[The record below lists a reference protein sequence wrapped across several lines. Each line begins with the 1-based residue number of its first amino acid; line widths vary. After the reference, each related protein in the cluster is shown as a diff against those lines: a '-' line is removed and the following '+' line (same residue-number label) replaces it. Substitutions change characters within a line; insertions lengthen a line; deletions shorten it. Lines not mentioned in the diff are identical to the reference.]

1 MNNVSLSICIP
12 TYNRFQEL
20 DETLYHV
27 TRYSKKYEFIKEILV
42 LDNNENNK
50 AKERAD
56 KYLGKF
62 EKLNYI
68 KNPYNIGGHE
78 NFKKCIETAKSDFVW
93 ILTDDDILYENS
105 LELVHKNLRKNID
118 CLIVNWDVYDQ
129 NINKLIM
136 EDVINSKKNFIND
149 KNFIL
154 SEFFTKLSFVSSI
167 IFKKEDFNN
176 FVDDDLYVKYTPYG
190 LTCALT
196 AYSIF
201 LKENCKI
208 HYEKIPVLKQR
219 GDNNIFL
226 RDVKSFY
233 NVFSKGMKL
242 FHKNFLDKYYDKNSV
257 KISKRKTF
265 YFYIL
270 RNLIDEKIKIINFK
284 KAFKSAYNNYNDI
297 FQIKI
302 LLLVIYMV
310 PNKLILFY
318 KKLKSS

>member
-27 TRYSKKYEFIKEILV
+27 TIYSKKYEFIKEILV
-42 LDNNENNK
+42 LDNNENDK
-50 AKERAD
+50 AKNCVQ

-68 KNPYNIGGHE
+68 KNAFNIGGHE

-105 LELVHKNLRKNID
+105 LEIIRKNLEKNID

-129 NINKLIM
+129 NIKELIM
-136 EDVINSKKNFIND
+136 KDVINSKKNFIND

-154 SEFFTKLSFVSSI
+154 SEFFTKLSFVSSV
-167 IFKKEDFNN
+167 IFKKKDFNN
-176 FVDDDLYVKYTPYG
+176 FVDDNLYAEYTPYG

-201 LKENCKI
+201 LKENCKV

-219 GDNNIFL
+219 GNNDLFL
-226 RDVKSFY
+226 KDVKNFY

-242 FHKNFLDKYYDKNSV
+242 FHKNFLDKHYNKNSV

-270 RNLIDEKIKIINFK
+270 RNLINEKIKIINFQ

-302 LLLVIYMV
+302 LLLIIYFV
-310 PNKLILFY
+310 PIKTILFF